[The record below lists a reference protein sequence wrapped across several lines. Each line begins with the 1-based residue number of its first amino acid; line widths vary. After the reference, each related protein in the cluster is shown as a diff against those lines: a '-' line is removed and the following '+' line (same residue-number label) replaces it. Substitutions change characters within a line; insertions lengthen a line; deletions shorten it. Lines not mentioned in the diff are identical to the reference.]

1 MNFLG
6 KSAGIAA
13 LVAGLMLPS
22 NAGPFSA
29 GLNDPS
35 NPHDAPVPGF
45 LGPHGIGKARLF
57 AGLDESNEPF
67 YENPENFVNPLF
79 FAWAASATDYR
90 RADGGTSFSNP
101 DLALGPVTGDAF
113 LVVSLGDLT
122 SSQITAGAAPG
133 SITLELARPVH
144 DLSGADF
151 VVFENGLL
159 ASFNTGGAGVGGLLA
174 ELAYVEVSDGGV
186 DFLRFPAT
194 SLTPAAVGQYGSV
207 DPTNVHNLAGKHV
220 NSYGDSWGTPFD
232 LAQVGLARITHI
244 RLVDIPGNGH
254 FLDQAGRPI
263 YDAWLTFGSGGF
275 DLDAVGSISSRITYE
290 EWPQLEMLDP
300 ALRGPAD
307 DPDGDGLPNLLEY
320 AFASLP
326 WQADAARAAPRF
338 RIAEGMAEFT
348 FIRDERLTDLTYE
361 VEFTENLEA
370 AGWTPVARGSAGA
383 PVVAI
388 GGQALEITET
398 AASGITGIGVI
409 REVRIGQ
416 QIPAGGNGRR
426 FFRVKVTCHE

>member
-6 KSAGIAA
+6 ISASTAA
-13 LVAGLMLPS
+13 LAAGLALPS
-22 NAGPFSA
+22 AAGPFSA
-29 GLNDPS
+29 AMQDASHPS
-35 NPHDAPVPGF
+35 DAPVPGF
-45 LGPHGIGKARLF
+45 LGPHGIGKARLYD
-57 AGLDESNEPF
+57 GLNEANEPI

-79 FAWAASATDYR
+79 FAWAASATDYH
-90 RADGGTSFSNP
+90 RADGGASFSNP
-101 DLALGPVTGDAF
+101 DLALGPVTGDNF

-122 SSQITAGAAPG
+122 ASEITSEAAPG

-159 ASFNTGGAGVGGLLA
+159 ASFNTGGAGVGGTLA

-194 SLTPAAVGQYGSV
+194 SLTPAAVGQYGSI

-244 RLVDIPGNGH
+244 RLIDIPGNGD

-290 EWPQLEMLDP
+290 EWPQLEIFDP
-300 ALRGPAD
+300 AQRGPGD
-307 DPDGDGLPNLLEY
+307 DPDGDGVPNLLEY

-326 WQADAARAAPRF
+326 WQADAARAAPKF

-361 VEFTENLEA
+361 VEFAENLEA
-370 AGWTPVARGSAGA
+370 AGWTTAARGSAGA
-383 PVVAI
+383 PVLAI
-388 GGQALEITET
+388 DGQTLEISET

-409 REVRIGQ
+409 REVRIRQ
-416 QIPAGGNGRR
+416 EIPAGGNGRR
-426 FFRVKVTCHE
+426 FFRVKVTRHE